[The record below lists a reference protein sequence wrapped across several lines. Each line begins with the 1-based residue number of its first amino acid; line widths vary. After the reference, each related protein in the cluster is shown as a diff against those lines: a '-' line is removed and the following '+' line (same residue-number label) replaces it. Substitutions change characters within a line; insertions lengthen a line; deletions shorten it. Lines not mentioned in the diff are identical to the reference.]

1 MLQNMRYIYGMTEK
15 ASNKYATIIANMAV
29 MYGIQPV
36 KVFSELADL
45 SSEVALYFGD
55 SVKHL
60 TKSYFFAKKLNLIMD
75 DLTKT
80 A

>member
-1 MLQNMRYIYGMTEK
+1 MTEK

-45 SSEVALYFGD
+45 LLSCFILFW
-55 SVKHL
+55 
-60 TKSYFFAKKLNLIMD
+60 
-75 DLTKT
+75 
-80 A
+80 